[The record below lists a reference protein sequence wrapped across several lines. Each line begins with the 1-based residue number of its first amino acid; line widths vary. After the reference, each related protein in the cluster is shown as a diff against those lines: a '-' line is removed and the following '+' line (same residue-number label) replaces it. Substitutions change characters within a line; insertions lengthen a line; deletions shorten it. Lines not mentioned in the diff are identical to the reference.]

1 MHYYKIKKILL
12 LLVVCFSFYS
22 AKAQEDDLFKELDSL
37 VIDES
42 IFTLPAFKALQIGNL
57 QSTKMVGKK
66 ELYMVVAHRFGYLKD
81 GVKEFYGLDQANT
94 KIQFLYGIGNRFQL
108 GISRD
113 SYEKTYSGSAKIGL
127 KKQSESFPIN
137 LVLYNSMDINT
148 LLNKKSYPGLLF
160 FDRFAYTTQL
170 LISRRFTE
178 NLSIEIAPIYVR
190 QNLID
195 LNYTNKPIPTTT
207 SPLSFITEPWNQY
220 VLAIGG
226 RYKFTKR
233 MSVNMD
239 YAFNF
244 SKNRNSLYR
253 NPLTIGVDIE
263 TGGHVFQLLFTN
275 SRASSDAIFLTE
287 TLGNWSKGDISFG
300 FNIVRVF

>member
-1 MHYYKIKKILL
+1 MCYHSINKVLL
-12 LLVVCFSFYS
+12 LLIVFSSFYS
-22 AKAQEDDLFKELDSL
+22 VKAQEDNLFKELDSL
-37 VIDES
+37 VADEV
-42 IFTLPAFKALQIGNL
+42 IFSPPAFKALQIGNL
-57 QSTKMVGKK
+57 QSTKMVKKK
-66 ELYMVVAHRFGYLKD
+66 EFYMVVAHRFGYLKD
-81 GVKEFYGLDQANT
+81 GLKEFYGLDQANT

-113 SYEKTYSGSAKIGL
+113 SFEKTYSGTVKIGL

-148 LLNKKSYPGLLF
+148 LLSKKSYPGLLF

-178 NLSIEIAPIYVR
+178 KLSIEIAPIYTR
-190 QNLID
+190 QNLIN
-195 LNYTNKPIPTTT
+195 LNYTKTPVLIST
-207 SPLSFITEPWNQY
+207 SLLGYVTEPWNQY
-220 VLAIGG
+220 LLAVGG
-226 RYKFTKR
+226 RYKFSKR

-239 YAFNF
+239 YAYNF

-275 SRASSDAIFLTE
+275 SRASSDANFLTE
-287 TLGNWSKGDISFG
+287 TLGDWSKGDISFG